1 MHLSFVR
8 SVTMDKWKEAELNKM
23 KAGGNSTAKQFMD
36 KHDDWSEGANI
47 TANYNSR
54 AAALYKDKIDTES
67 RGDSWSEASSAARNH
82 KSSHLGRSTSAAKSS
97 SGSSVSGSSGMASS
111 QSYSNFSNGGGGGGG
126 GGGGYQQ
133 APDLNSQEFKSQ
145 KEDFFSRKQ
154 GENAMR
160 RGDIPPS
167 QGGKYAGFGS
177 SCNAPPPRSYSAQD
191 MVGSSLGGLTS
202 SISNMGLGNLGGK
215 VAEAGWKFTSLA
227 GQKAAELSEGVS
239 EKVKDGSLLQDLASG
254 VNNVTGKV
262 SDAVSKGK
270 FDISSLWGSTRSE
283 YLPCE
288 DSGLLHTQGY
298 GGYQDSLQEEK
309 SEGSKQY
316 GGRGQDGFSGFGNN
330 EGFQSKP
337 QKKNSEDW
345 GDNWGDDSGWDESP
359 KKENEKKA
367 KNSKASAVDKK
378 KSNGGQKSEG
388 EGLLIDFGEEKA
400 KDKKDDSW
408 NDDGW
413 EDDAWESLESK

>member
-1 MHLSFVR
+1 MESLAYRLGILGIGGRGLYSSPGSKPLHHSSDEESDNEHEESPADVI
-8 SVTMDKWKEAELNKM
+8 VEQKPVKEIRKITE
-23 KAGGNSTAKQFMD
+23 NST
-36 KHDDWSEGANI
+36 E
-47 TANYNSR
+47 
-54 AAALYKDKIDTES
+54 
-67 RGDSWSEASSAARNH
+67 
-82 KSSHLGRSTSAAKSS
+82 
-97 SGSSVSGSSGMASS
+97 
-111 QSYSNFSNGGGGGGG
+111 SYSKLKNNQNGG
-126 GGGGYQQ
+126 Y
-133 APDLNSQEFKSQ
+133 K
-145 KEDFFSRKQ
+145 
-154 GENAMR
+154 
-160 RGDIPPS
+160 
-167 QGGKYAGFGS
+167 
-177 SCNAPPPRSYSAQD
+177 
-191 MVGSSLGGLTS
+191 
-202 SISNMGLGNLGGK
+202 
-215 VAEAGWKFTSLA
+215 
-227 GQKAAELSEGVS
+227 
-239 EKVKDGSLLQDLASG
+239 
-254 VNNVTGKV
+254 
-262 SDAVSKGK
+262 
-270 FDISSLWGSTRSE
+270 
-283 YLPCE
+283 
-288 DSGLLHTQGY
+288 
-298 GGYQDSLQEEK
+298 DSLQEEK